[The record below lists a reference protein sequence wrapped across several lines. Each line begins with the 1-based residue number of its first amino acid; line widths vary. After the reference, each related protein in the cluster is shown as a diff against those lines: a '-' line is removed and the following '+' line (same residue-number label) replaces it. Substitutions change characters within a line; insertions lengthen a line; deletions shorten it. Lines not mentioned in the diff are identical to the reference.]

1 MKKLDMRRQPR
12 WLCPGRTR
20 LSPHVLVFLSLGLA
34 YGQQITTTIVGNQG
48 KPALAVPQFKGAG
61 SQQFMSQFNAT
72 LFGDL
77 ESSGLFDMKSRSL
90 YPLHNPQQPADLR
103 PEDNHQGFALTDWSG
118 SPVGASHLVFGYTA
132 AQNGVLVLYGFV
144 YDARQQNPRSAQL
157 LAQRYVG
164 SLDEAGALKV
174 AHEFANDII
183 QKFGGSGSLLGSRI
197 YFSSKR
203 SGHDEIWVMD
213 WDGANQKQLTHLGG
227 LALYPAVSP
236 DGGRVAFTTL
246 SNTGARLVMADTA
259 TGRVIP
265 FASPRASVNANATF
279 TPDGKTIYFA
289 STTGGTAE
297 QIYSAAASG
306 GQGLH
311 RILYSK
317 AIAAEPK
324 VNPKNPSLMLFVSG
338 PGPQQIYR
346 MSSDGAGIDRVTNG
360 QGEAS
365 NPSWNPDGEHIAFA
379 WTQGYAKGAFNIF
392 VMDVAS
398 HSYVQLTHNEGRNEN
413 PVWAPD
419 GRHLVFMSSRNG
431 REQIYTMLA
440 DGSQVKQLTTQGTNR
455 YPVWGVK

>member
-1 MKKLDMRRQPR
+1 MMKRP
-12 WLCPGRTR
+12 TR
-20 LSPHVLVFLSLGLA
+20 LIAACPLLVTIMA
-34 YGQQITTTIVGNQG
+34 YGQQITTTITGTQG

-61 SQQFMSQFNAT
+61 SQQFMGPFNTT
-72 LFGDL
+72 LFADL
-77 ESSGLFDMKSRSL
+77 ESSGLFDMRARSL
-90 YPLHNPQQPADLR
+90 YPAANPQQPADLR
-103 PEDNHQGFALTDWSG
+103 VEDNRQGFALYDWSG

-132 AQNGVLVLYGFV
+132 AQNGVLVLYGYV
-144 YDARQQNPRSAQL
+144 YDARQQNPQAAQV

-183 QKFGGSGSLLGSRI
+183 ERFGGTGSLLGSRI
-197 YFSSKR
+197 YYSSNR
-203 SGHDEIWVMD
+203 SGHDEIWAMD

-227 LALYPAVSP
+227 MSLYPAVSP
-236 DGGRVAFTTL
+236 DGSRVAFTTL
-246 SNTGARLVMADTA
+246 SSAGARLVMADTS
-259 TGRVIP
+259 TGRAIP
-265 FASPRASVNANATF
+265 FASPRASVNANASF
-279 TPDGKTIYFA
+279 TPDGKTVYFA
-289 STTGGTAE
+289 STAGGSAE
-297 QIYSAAASG
+297 QIFSASAAG
-306 GQGLH
+306 GQGLR
-311 RILYSK
+311 RILYRK
-317 AIAAEPK
+317 AVVAEPK

-365 NPSWNPDGEHIAFA
+365 NPSWSPDGEHMAFA

-392 VMDVAS
+392 VMDVGTR
-398 HSYVQLTHNEGRNEN
+398 SYVQLTHNEGKNEN

-419 GRHLVFMSSRNG
+419 GRRLVFMSNRGG

-440 DGSQVKQLTTQGTNR
+440 DGSQVKLLTMQGTNR

>member
-1 MKKLDMRRQPR
+1 MKKE
-12 WLCPGRTR
+12 WTGGSACPT
-20 LSPHVLVFLSLGLA
+20 LILLA
-34 YGQQITTTIVGNQG
+34 VGVVSGQQITTTITGTPG
-48 KPALAVPQFKGAG
+48 RPALAVPSFRGSG
-61 SQQFMSQFNAT
+61 SQQFMAQFNAT

-90 YPLHNPQQPADLR
+90 YPAANPQQPADLR
-103 PEDNHQGFALTDWSG
+103 PEDNRQGFALSDWSG

-132 AQNGVLVLYGFV
+132 AQNGVLVLYGYV
-144 YDARQQNPRSAQL
+144 YDARQQNPQSAQM

-164 SLDEAGALKV
+164 SLDETGALKV

-183 QKFGGSGSLLGSRI
+183 QRFGGTGSLPGSRI
-197 YFSSKR
+197 YYSSNR
-203 SGHDEIWVMD
+203 SGHNEIWVMD
-213 WDGANQKQLTHLGG
+213 WDGSNQKQLTRLGG
-227 LALYPAVSP
+227 MALYPAISP
-236 DGGRVAFTTL
+236 DGARVAFTTL
-246 SNTGARLVMADTA
+246 SSAGARLVMADTS
-259 TGRVIP
+259 TGRAIP
-265 FASPRASVNANATF
+265 FVSPRASVNANATF
-279 TPDGKTIYFA
+279 TPDGKTVYFA
-289 STTGGTAE
+289 STTGGSAE
-297 QIYSAAASG
+297 QIYSASAA

-311 RILYSK
+311 RILYRQ
-317 AIAAEPK
+317 AVAAEPK

-346 MSSDGAGIDRVTNG
+346 MSSDGAGVDRVTNG

-398 HSYVQLTHNEGRNEN
+398 HSYVQLTHNEGKNEN

-419 GRHLVFMSSRNG
+419 GRHLVFMSNRGG

-440 DGSQVKQLTTQGTNR
+440 DGTQVKQLTMQGTNR

>member
-1 MKKLDMRRQPR
+1 MKRP
-12 WLCPGRTR
+12 TR
-20 LSPHVLVFLSLGLA
+20 LIAACPLLVTIMA
-34 YGQQITTTIVGNQG
+34 YGQQITTTITGTQG

-61 SQQFMSQFNAT
+61 SQQFMGPFNTT
-72 LFGDL
+72 LFADL
-77 ESSGLFDMKSRSL
+77 ESSGLFDMRARSL
-90 YPLHNPQQPADLR
+90 YPAANPQQPADLR
-103 PEDNHQGFALTDWSG
+103 VEDNRQGFALYDWSG

-132 AQNGVLVLYGFV
+132 AQNGVLVLYGYV
-144 YDARQQNPRSAQL
+144 YDARQQNPQAAQV

-183 QKFGGSGSLLGSRI
+183 ERFGGTGSLLGSRI
-197 YFSSKR
+197 YYSSNR
-203 SGHDEIWVMD
+203 SGHDEIWAMD

-227 LALYPAVSP
+227 MSLYPAVSP
-236 DGGRVAFTTL
+236 DGSRVAFTTL
-246 SNTGARLVMADTA
+246 SSAGARLVMADTS
-259 TGRVIP
+259 TGRAIP
-265 FASPRASVNANATF
+265 FASPRASVNANASF
-279 TPDGKTIYFA
+279 TPDGKTVYFA
-289 STTGGTAE
+289 STAGGSAE
-297 QIYSAAASG
+297 QIFSASAAG
-306 GQGLH
+306 GQGLR
-311 RILYSK
+311 RILYRK
-317 AIAAEPK
+317 AVVAEPK

-365 NPSWNPDGEHIAFA
+365 NPSWSPDGEHMAFA

-392 VMDVAS
+392 VMDVGTR
-398 HSYVQLTHNEGRNEN
+398 SYVQLTHNEGKNEN

-419 GRHLVFMSSRNG
+419 GRRLVFMSNRGG

-440 DGSQVKQLTTQGTNR
+440 DGSQVKLLTMQGTNR